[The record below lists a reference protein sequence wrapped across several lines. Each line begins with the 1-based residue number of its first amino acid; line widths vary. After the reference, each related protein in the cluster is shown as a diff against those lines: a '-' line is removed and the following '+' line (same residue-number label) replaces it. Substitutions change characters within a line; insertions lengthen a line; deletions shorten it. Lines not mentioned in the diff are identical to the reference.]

1 MDESALKK
9 ILDDIELPPVDENAK
24 KRAANLAVAEFK
36 AHQKEKSEK
45 SAQGTSTLSRLIG
58 RSTPQRGRNEMK
70 FNKGFVF
77 GGMGT
82 ALAVV
87 LVAGLYMQGG
97 QERTAA
103 QFASG
108 SGQFSNIAQNITT
121 SRGLF
126 DIFGNS
132 GEKNAALP
140 PPSEVSAPPGTAEAS
155 PAYVQA
161 VEEQNEADMEMAM
174 RSSDSAIPVPVETP
188 SDRLQLPEGESSVD
202 RWHRLSEARVL
213 REEQKQQKFNDLLK
227 PLSQEPPEEQA
238 AADPADPFANTETS
252 ARAKA
257 DDGMVV
263 AELKKNEAVGGS
275 APMQVPAKEK
285 ALRRDLSD
293 KDSSAAP
300 AVSSPGVVSSGE
312 ATAIYPEPYPYPYPQ
327 PVPAPPP
334 VDYIQ
339 PHYQEQG
346 RDRFPEYKPNS
357 FKLVQEESVSTF
369 SSDVDTA
376 SYSFVRREL
385 NSGRLPP
392 AQSVRVEE
400 MVNYFDYNYAVPES
414 KEEPF
419 KPTVTIV
426 DSPWAPG
433 RKLMHIGIKGYEIT
447 GEKPRS
453 NLVFLLDVSG
463 SMNAPD
469 RLPLVKNSMKLLLD
483 SLQPDDTVSIVVYA
497 GASGTVLAPTK
508 VSDRSTI
515 YNALDNLQAGGSTAG
530 AAGIELAYQLAE
542 QNFNKE
548 AVNRVILAT
557 DGDFNVGITDRD
569 QLKDYV
575 AKKRETGI
583 FLSVLGFG
591 QGNYNDDL
599 MQALAQNGNGTAA
612 YIDNLNEARKVL
624 MDEAT
629 STLFPIAKDVKFQI
643 EFNKAQIA
651 EYRLIGYET
660 RHLNREDFNNDK
672 VDAGDMGAGHTVTA
686 IYEFVPIG
694 SASARTVDDLRYA
707 AEDPKSAPA
716 EEAASDSALA
726 NEYAFLKIR
735 YKLPNE
741 STSHLITRPVT
752 MQDQLTL
759 KKVECGPADSCPA
772 SASDDTRFATAVA
785 AFGQILRGEVNMV
798 EYNLDSVIA
807 LAQDGKGAD
816 EFGYRAEFINLVR
829 LAKSFE
835 NR

>member
-9 ILDDIELPPVDENAK
+9 IVQEFEIPPVDENAK
-24 KRAANLAVAEFK
+24 KRAVNLALAEFK
-36 AHQKEKSEK
+36 AHQQQKSQK
-45 SAQGTSTLSRLIG
+45 SSQGTSILSRLIG
-58 RSTPQRGRNEMK
+58 RSTPERGRDDMK
-70 FNKGFVF
+70 FGKKGWVF
-77 GGMGT
+77 AGTGT
-82 ALAVV
+82 ALALV
-87 LVAGLYMQGG
+87 LVAGLNMQGG
-97 QERTAA
+97 QVHNAGEP
-103 QFASG
+103 ASS
-108 SGQFSNIAQNITT
+108 SGQFSNIAYNI
-121 SRGLF
+121 SQPKSVLSEVYEM
-126 DIFGNS
+126 FGGS
-132 GEKNAALP
+132 DEKSAALP

-161 VEEQNEADMEMAM
+161 VEEANEADMEMAEM
-174 RSSDSAIPVPVETP
+174 AKLEKALRSGESSIPVPVETP
-188 SDRLQLPEGESSVD
+188 TDRLQLPQEFRTEGERSN
-202 RWHRLSEARVL
+202 A
-213 REEQKQQKFNDLLK
+213 
-227 PLSQEPPEEQA
+227 PM
-238 AADPADPFANTETS
+238 ADEFAS
-252 ARAKA
+252 GRAKG

-263 AELKKNEAVGGS
+263 AELKKNEDQGKT
-275 APMQVPAKEK
+275 APSQAPAKEK

-293 KDSSAAP
+293 KDSSAMASP
-300 AVSSPGVVSSGE
+300 GVSLPGVVSSSE
-312 ATAIYPEPYPYPYPQ
+312 ATTIYPEPYPYPQPI
-327 PVPAPPP
+327 PVPISPPM
-334 VDYIQ
+334 DYVQ
-339 PHYQEQG
+339 PYYQEQG

-357 FKLVQEESVSTF
+357 FKLAQEEPVSTF

-419 KPTVTIV
+419 QPTVTIV
-426 DSPWAPG
+426 DSPWAQG

-463 SMNAPD
+463 SMDAPD
-469 RLPLVKNSMKLLLD
+469 KLPLLKNSMKLLLD

-497 GASGTVLAPTK
+497 GSSGTVLAPTK

-515 YNALDNLQAGGSTAG
+515 YSALDNLQAGGSTAG

-557 DGDFNVGITDRD
+557 DGDFNVGITNRD

-575 AKKRETGI
+575 SKKRETGI

-612 YIDNLNEARKVL
+612 YIDSLNEARKVL
-624 MDEAT
+624 LDEAS

-643 EFNKAQIA
+643 EFNTAQIA

-686 IYEFVPIG
+686 IYEFVPVG

-707 AEDPKSAPA
+707 AETPKQAPIA
-716 EEAASDSALA
+716 ETVSDSPFAS
-726 NEYAFLKIR
+726 EYAFLKIR

-741 STSHLITRPVT
+741 DRSRLITRPVT

-759 KKVECGPADSCPA
+759 QKVECGPADSCPA

-798 EYNLDSVIA
+798 DYKIDDIIA

-829 LAKSFE
+829 LAKTFE